1 MCGYCRRCVELPYV
15 RHCKPEKG
23 LKNEYYNFFNTRRY
37 ATINEDYFIK
47 ENVYKKL
54 QNKISLE

>member
-1 MCGYCRRCVELPYV
+1 MYV
-15 RHCKPEKG
+15 IKPEKG